1 MDNISQDVLN
11 HANAFLEK
19 HKVKG
24 NVLFGMVTGSR
35 AYNLDNKDSDTDYLG
50 VYLFETEEFL
60 SFFNNLPKD
69 SLSTVPDS
77 EGELDTTLHEVK
89 QFVQLLIKGNPFAVQ
104 VVFTTKLCYT
114 TKSWEELFQ
123 MRKTFLNKRTVS
135 QFLNY
140 CEKQR
145 KRHERKKMPGKR
157 TYHIVRL
164 LFECSR
170 IVQGLEPIVWFE
182 DGPEREKLL
191 DIRAN
196 KMVGGKKGGEEGEAF
211 SVSLFLSTLCFLL
224 LLFHEF
230 IVQER

>member
-145 KRHERKKMPGKR
+145 KRHERKKNAWQKNIS
-157 TYHIVRL
+157 HCQVI
-164 LFECSR
+164 
-170 IVQGLEPIVWFE
+170 
-182 DGPEREKLL
+182 
-191 DIRAN
+191 IR
-196 KMVGGKKGGEEGEAF
+196 M
-211 SVSLFLSTLCFLL
+211 
-224 LLFHEF
+224 
-230 IVQER
+230 

>member
-1 MDNISQDVLN
+1 
-11 HANAFLEK
+11 
-19 HKVKG
+19 
-24 NVLFGMVTGSR
+24 
-35 AYNLDNKDSDTDYLG
+35 
-50 VYLFETEEFL
+50 
-60 SFFNNLPKD
+60 
-69 SLSTVPDS
+69 
-77 EGELDTTLHEVK
+77 
-89 QFVQLLIKGNPFAVQ
+89 
-104 VVFTTKLCYT
+104 
-114 TKSWEELFQ
+114 